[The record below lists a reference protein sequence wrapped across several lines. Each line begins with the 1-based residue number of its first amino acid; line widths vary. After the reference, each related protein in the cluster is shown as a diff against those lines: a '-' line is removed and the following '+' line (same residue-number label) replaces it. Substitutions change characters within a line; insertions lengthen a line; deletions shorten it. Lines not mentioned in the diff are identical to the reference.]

1 MEAYKIL
8 IIEDEPLQRLL
19 LRDVLENSG
28 MSFTIEEAQ
37 NGMEALKKVARQEFD
52 VILTD
57 KRMPYMDGDEVC
69 ERIRNDLSRPLV
81 PIIMVT
87 GTNDSH
93 ELAKSFAAGA
103 TDFIHK
109 PYSPLEL
116 CARIR
121 SAAHSKRLTDQL
133 DSAEALLFAL
143 ARMVEAKDE
152 TTGNHCTRLS
162 HMATM
167 FGRRL
172 GLSEAQLE
180 ALRRGGILH
189 DIGKLGIPDS
199 ILLKTGPLLD
209 EEWSVMREHTNI
221 GAHLCQGLAS
231 MKNVVPIILHHHERW
246 DGSGYPYKLSG
257 EDIPFLARVFQ
268 ILDIYDAL
276 ASERPYKKA
285 MHHEQIIAELE
296 LETARGWRDP
306 ALMDEFIRL
315 LRTEPELLRL
325 PEHIDPT
332 EDELIFDSIEATGA
346 LKWGR

>member
-1 MEAYKIL
+1 MEPYKIL
-8 IIEDEPLQRLL
+8 IIEDEPLQRML

-28 MSFTIEEAQ
+28 MVFTIEEAQ

-103 TDFIHK
+103 TDFVYK

-121 SAAHSKRLTDQL
+121 SAAQSKRLTDQL

-143 ARMVEAKDE
+143 ARMVEAKDK

-162 HMATM
+162 HMAMM
-167 FGRRL
+167 FGTRL
-172 GLSEAQLE
+172 GLNDTQLD

-189 DIGKLGIPDS
+189 DIGKLGIPDG
-199 ILLKTGPLLD
+199 ILLKEGPLND

-221 GAHLCQGLAS
+221 GAYLCQGLAS
-231 MKNVVPIILHHHERW
+231 MKDVVPIIQHHHERW
-246 DGSGYPYKLSG
+246 DGSGYPHRLSG

-285 MHHEQIIAELE
+285 MHHEQIIAELAR
-296 LETARGWRDP
+296 ETERGWRDP
-306 ALMDEFIRL
+306 GLMSVFIQL
-315 LRTEPELLRL
+315 LHTEPELLRL
-325 PEHIDPT
+325 PGNMGQSM
-332 EDELIFDSIEATGA
+332 DELIFGSIEATGA